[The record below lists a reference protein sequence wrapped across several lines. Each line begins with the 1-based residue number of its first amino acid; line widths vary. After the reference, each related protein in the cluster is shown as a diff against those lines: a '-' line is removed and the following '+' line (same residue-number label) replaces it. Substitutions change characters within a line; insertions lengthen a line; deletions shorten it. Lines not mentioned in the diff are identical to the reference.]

1 MERMMQGPVLVTGA
15 GGFIGGRVV
24 EMLHA
29 LGVPGVRA
37 GVRRWSTAAQVGRLP
52 VELVACDV
60 LDPATLQAAM
70 AGVWAVVH
78 CAVGD
83 RRTTV
88 EGTRNVLAAA
98 RAAGVSRVVHLSTI
112 DVYGTATGRIDESA
126 PLTPTGAEYGD
137 SKIEAERLC
146 AEARAA
152 GLPVTILRPTIV
164 YGPHSALWTVEFAE
178 RLQAGPWLLPE
189 AETSGTCNLVYV
201 DDLVGAVVCA
211 LRRPEPVN
219 DAFNINGPD
228 RPTWLAYFKALNDA
242 MGLPPLAPASRGT
255 SHVVA
260 NVMAPVRRT
269 AKWVL
274 RRYPGLVMGL
284 YQRSPLAKRL
294 MKQAESAIRKS
305 PTAGEFRLYS
315 RVVDFPTDHAAH
327 GLGYR
332 PLVTQAEGV
341 ALSVAWLEAHG
352 YIRRQSAAS

>member
-1 MERMMQGPVLVTGA
+1 MRGPILVTGA

-24 EMLHA
+24 EVLHA
-29 LGVPGVRA
+29 LGTSGVRA

-52 VELVACDV
+52 VDLLACDV
-60 LDPATLQAAM
+60 LDRASLDAAM
-70 AGVWAVVH
+70 AGAWAVVH

-88 EGTRNVLAAA
+88 DGTRHVLAAA

-126 PLTPTGAEYGD
+126 ALLATGAEYGD

-146 AEARAA
+146 EAARAE

-164 YGPHSALWTVEFAE
+164 YGPHSALWTIEFAE

-189 AETSGTCNLVYV
+189 SDTSGTCNLVYV
-201 DDLVGAVVCA
+201 DDLVGAVLCA
-211 LRRPEPVN
+211 LRTDVPVN
-219 DAFNINGPD
+219 EAFNVNGPD
-228 RPTWLAYFKALNDA
+228 RPTWFQYFRALNDA

-255 SHVVA
+255 SHLVA
-260 NVMAPVRRT
+260 NAMAPVRRT

-274 RRYPGLVMGL
+274 RRFPGLVMGL
-284 YQRSPLAKRL
+284 YQRSALAKRL

-315 RVVDFPTDHAAH
+315 RVADFPTDKATER
-327 GLGYR
+327 LGYR
-332 PLVTQAEGV
+332 PKFSQAEGI
-341 ALSVAWLEAHG
+341 ALSVAWLDAHG
-352 YIRRQSAAS
+352 YRRRPGAS